1 MIFRTKVLYFHHGW
15 TYAASRSSIFW
26 REIMGSMETS
36 RRNLLKAGT
45 AAAAAVAAA
54 PLTAQAAVS
63 AENTKFDAT
72 YDVVVVGSGFAGMA
86 CAYKA
91 AKAGLSVLMI
101 EKMGV
106 FGGNSAICGGNM
118 ACPVNPVQ
126 KAQGIKDSKELFIE
140 DCLRDGLG
148 INHTN
153 LLATIADRCNDTIKM
168 VVDCGCEFV
177 PNHMLFEGGHSVPRS
192 YEIKAGS
199 GSGYIRPMHAELK
212 KIKNVVIRTRAKFDD
227 FIVSDDKSEVLGVT
241 YRSGYRFNNKLVSD
255 DLENKTGKSHTVRAK
270 LGVMLAAGGF
280 SRDIWFRQIQDP
292 RVVPSTDSTNQPG
305 ATAGVLIKA
314 LGIGAAPVQL
324 CWLQFLPYCNPNEK
338 GFGVSVNFTNHACM
352 DLGLVVDR
360 KTGKRFMDEHAGRK
374 IKADAMFKVI
384 GNDKNYPIA
393 VCDDAIVKAI
403 NPSFV
408 RLPLEMGTVKKFDTL
423 EALAKHFGIK
433 QDAFLAEVKKFNN
446 FVKEGTDKDFHRILK
461 FNKGLDVSKP
471 PFYGIEVCPKIH
483 HTMGGVMI
491 NNNAQVISA
500 TTHAPIKG
508 LYAGGEVTGGV
519 HGASRLGTV
528 AVIDALTFGMIA
540 GEQFA
545 KMKA

>member
-1 MIFRTKVLYFHHGW
+1 
-15 TYAASRSSIFW
+15 
-26 REIMGSMETS
+26 MENVDTS
-36 RRNLLKAGT
+36 RRGFLKSAVAASGAIM
-45 AAAAAVAAA
+45 AAAAANAGIPAS
-54 PLTAQAAVS
+54 AVKS
-63 AENTKFDAT
+63 YEEEF
-72 YDVVVVGSGFAGMA
+72 DVVIIGSGFAGMA
-86 CAYKA
+86 CAL
-91 AKAGLSVLMI
+91 KAGRAGLRVLML
-101 EKMGV
+101 EKMSV
-106 FGGNSAICGGNM
+106 VGGNSAICGGNV
-118 ACPVNPVQ
+118 ACPCNPVQ

-384 GNDKNYPIA
+384 GNDKLQPVITALGAGIGEDFDINKLRYHKVVIMADADVDGSHIRTLLLTFFFRFMRPLIEEGYVYSA
-393 VCDDAIVKAI
+393 VPPLYKLTRGKQQRVAYSDEERDAVSAQMRGDNPNAKVEISRFKGLGEMDPHELWETTMDPEKRSLRRITLDDAVAADAT
-403 NPSFV
+403 FTV
-408 RLPLEMGTVKKFDTL
+408 LMGERV
-423 EALAKHFGIK
+423 EPR
-433 QDAFLAEVKKFNN
+433 
-446 FVKEGTDKDFHRILK
+446 KEFIEKRAQYAV
-461 FNKGLDVSKP
+461 NLD
-471 PFYGIEVCPKIH
+471 Y
-483 HTMGGVMI
+483 
-491 NNNAQVISA
+491 
-500 TTHAPIKG
+500 
-508 LYAGGEVTGGV
+508 
-519 HGASRLGTV
+519 
-528 AVIDALTFGMIA
+528 
-540 GEQFA
+540 
-545 KMKA
+545 